1 MNYIALFIFSVFVS
15 SVSQTML
22 KSSADRKYD
31 NPVKEYLN
39 PIVITAYAF
48 FFGSTVMTTL
58 AYKYVPLS
66 LGPVIEAS
74 GYFFVAALGY
84 IFLKERFSRRK
95 VLGLFVILL
104 GIIVFNIK

>member
-1 MNYIALFIFSVFVS
+1 MRYIILFIVSVFIS

-22 KSSADRKYD
+22 KHSADKKYG
-31 NPVKEYLN
+31 NPIKEYFN

-74 GYFFVAALGY
+74 GYFFVAILGY
-84 IFLKERFSRRK
+84 FFLKEKFTK
-95 VLGLFVILL
+95 KKIIGLIVILV
-104 GIIVFNIK
+104 GITIFNL